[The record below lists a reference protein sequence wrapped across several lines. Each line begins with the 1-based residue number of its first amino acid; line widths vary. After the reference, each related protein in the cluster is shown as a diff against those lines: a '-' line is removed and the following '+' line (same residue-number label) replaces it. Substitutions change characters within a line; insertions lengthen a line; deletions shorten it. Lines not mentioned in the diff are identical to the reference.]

1 MWLWRTRLGKLVVVG
16 GVAMV
21 ALTIWIVLGVHR
33 TTFPDR
39 QVEARLDFES
49 MRIRVTEVEFPSA
62 DGLALRGWWMPGN
75 AGMPPILLCHDLNSS
90 KRSMVNL
97 AIALREK
104 GFAVLMFDFRGHG
117 ESAGERSSLGV
128 LEKRDVTGALDWL
141 AETNARR
148 VGVFGAGM
156 GAHAAV
162 LAAVERP
169 ELQVLVLDGLYPDA
183 AYPLAHELYPSVGW
197 ARRGLGFLANGAF
210 FLFHG
215 ISPLSHRAA
224 DSVGELTGRD
234 LLMLAPASDSALM
247 DEMRDMVQKIPDQI
261 DSDGNLVVVPATLGE
276 GLYGEQLGRY
286 HERVTAF
293 FSSRLLQDEVALAG
307 GW

>member
-1 MWLWRTRLGKLVVVG
+1 
-16 GVAMV
+16 
-21 ALTIWIVLGVHR
+21 
-33 TTFPDR
+33 
-39 QVEARLDFES
+39 
-49 MRIRVTEVEFPSA
+49 
-62 DGLALRGWWMPGN
+62 
-75 AGMPPILLCHDLNSS
+75 MPPILLCHDLYSS

-97 AIALREK
+97 AIALRDK
-104 GFAVLMFDFRGHG
+104 GFSVLMFDFRGHG

-128 LEKRDVTGALDWL
+128 LEKRDITGALDWL
-141 AETNARR
+141 ARTDARE

-183 AYPLAHELYPSVGW
+183 AYPLSRELYPSMAW
-197 ARRGLGFLANGAF
+197 ARSRLGFLTNGAF

-215 ISPLSHRAA
+215 SSPLTRRAA

-247 DEMRDMVQKIPDQI
+247 DEMREMVQKIPDQI
-261 DSDGNLVVVPATLGE
+261 DADGNLVVVPATLGE
-276 GLYGEQLGRY
+276 GLYGAQLGRY
-286 HERVTAF
+286 HERVTGF
-293 FSSRLLQDEVALAG
+293 FESRLLDDQVAHAAG
-307 GW
+307 W

>member
-1 MWLWRTRLGKLVVVG
+1 MWLWRTRLGILVLVGCVPMIALASWVVF
-16 GVAMV
+16 
-21 ALTIWIVLGVHR
+21 GVHR
-33 TTFPDR
+33 ATVPVR
-39 QVEARLDFES
+39 HVEELPDFES
-49 MRIRVTEVEFPSA
+49 MQIRVTEVEFPSA
-62 DGLALRGWWMPGN
+62 DGMALRGWWMAGEE
-75 AGMPPILLCHDLNSS
+75 GMPPILLCHDLYSS

-104 GFAVLMFDFRGHG
+104 GFAILMFDFRGHG
-117 ESAGERSSLGV
+117 ESAGQRSSFGV
-128 LEKRDVTGALDWL
+128 LEKRDITGALDWL
-141 AETNARR
+141 AKTDARQ

-183 AYPLAHELYPSVGW
+183 AYPLSRELYPSMTW
-197 ARRGLGFLANGAF
+197 ARNRLGFLTNGAF

-215 ISPLSHRAA
+215 SSPLTRRAA

-247 DEMRDMVQKIPDQI
+247 DEMREMVQKIPDQI
-261 DSDGNLVVVPATLGE
+261 DADGNLVVVPATLGE
-276 GLYGEQLGRY
+276 GLYGAQLRRY
-286 HERVTAF
+286 HERVIGF
-293 FSSRLLQDEVALAG
+293 FASRLLDDQVAHAAG
-307 GW
+307 W